1 MLGMSDLIDR
11 QNLLNNLRR
20 FAPEHFNALV
30 NDLIL
35 KEPSAQQWIP
45 CSERLP
51 EYGESV
57 LCYFGTDEDFGVNHI
72 IDEEDGEW
80 FDDGVTAWMPLP
92 EPPYKEN
99 SDG

>member
-1 MLGMSDLIDR
+1 MTKEEATYILRNTAWLGGNEQVKKVEEAIDTAERLIP
-11 QNLLNNLRR
+11 N
-20 FAPEHFNALV
+20 
-30 NDLIL
+30 
-35 KEPSAQQWIP
+35 WIP

-99 SDG
+99 IDG